1 MYILWYKILS
11 LWQFQYTIQRYIA
24 DQVETR
30 SATLQQEYDKLYEE
44 YQVAYKNNR
53 LLFIGWVVSLILLL
67 IMVVILFI
75 NMRSGSKNR
84 YSDDD
89 YDDDDYNDEEED
101 DDSYFSHKDNKLDK
115 DLEDDA
121 EDEYV
126 NKERKYVIKKI
137 KT

>member
-1 MYILWYKILS
+1 MYILWYWAWWWNKILS

-44 YQVAYKNNR
+44 YQVVYKNNR

-89 YDDDDYNDEEED
+89 YDDEED
-101 DDSYFSHKDNKLDK
+101 NDIEEL
-115 DLEDDA
+115 
-121 EDEYV
+121 
-126 NKERKYVIKKI
+126 I
-137 KT
+137 